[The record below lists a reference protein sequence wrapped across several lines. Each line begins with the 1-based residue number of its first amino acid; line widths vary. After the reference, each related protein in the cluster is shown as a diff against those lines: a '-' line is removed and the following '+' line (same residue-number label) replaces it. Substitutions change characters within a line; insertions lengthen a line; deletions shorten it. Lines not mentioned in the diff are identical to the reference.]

1 MPGGDAS
8 DRGAIERVTLEVY
21 ALLARRPL
29 RIRSAVPSLVMP
41 IESSL
46 VDAVVGSRT
55 LVIDR
60 SACAILPARAVATVR
75 TVAGSPTSR
84 IAILGMRPAAD
95 VAAETDYAALGFSRA
110 RLERWRARPQLL
122 PRTVWL
128 HELVHRYVFE
138 RYSLGR
144 HDNLATRFLEIEIVK
159 ELYFLFRD
167 REAGADRAT
176 IATRPSRTVER
187 AVAWIEAHVF
197 EPWSVGELAASCGAS
212 ESTLLRAFRRD
223 LGRTPSAYGRARRLD
238 EALVLLRAGRH
249 SVAEVAA
256 AVGYDNPTAFGH
268 AFAQRFGQPPSMFRP
283 KRPVRT
289 SP

>member
-1 MPGGDAS
+1 MPADDAS
-8 DRGAIERVTLEVY
+8 AEPMTLDVTAVLP
-21 ALLARRPL
+21 RRPL
-29 RIRSAVPSLVMP
+29 RIRSTVPSLLMP

-46 VDAVVGSRT
+46 GDVVVGSRT

-60 SACAILPARAVATVR
+60 SACAIIPARTLATVR

-84 IAILGMRPAAD
+84 VAVLGMWPVVDA
-95 VAAETDYAALGFSRA
+95 AAEADHAALGFSRA
-110 RLERWRARPQLL
+110 RLEQWRARPELL

-128 HELVHRYVFE
+128 HEIVHRYVFE
-138 RYSLGR
+138 RFSLGQ

-176 IATRPSRTVER
+176 IATRPSHTVER
-187 AVAWIEAHVF
+187 AIAWIEAHLF

-223 LGRTPSAYGRARRLD
+223 VGRTPGAYGRARRLD

-256 AVGYDNPTAFGH
+256 AIGYDNPTAFGH
-268 AFAQRFGQPPSMFRP
+268 AFAQRFGQPPSTFRRR
-283 KRPVRT
+283 RPVRAA
-289 SP
+289 P